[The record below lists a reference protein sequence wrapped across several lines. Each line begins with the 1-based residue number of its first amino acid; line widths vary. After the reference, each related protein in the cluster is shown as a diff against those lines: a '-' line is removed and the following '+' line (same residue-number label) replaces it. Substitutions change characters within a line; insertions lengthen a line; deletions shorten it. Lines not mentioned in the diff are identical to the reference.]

1 MCILEEK
8 NYEKYLNDLSFT
20 GVSIF
25 PSEVVASTP
34 IEERIESSLRMML
47 TTILPQAMVRQCD
60 DCEDA
65 SCAQMLY
72 RTLVFAGPASKEDS
86 VRMLETL
93 TKPRRIE
100 PERLYNAMVEFR
112 FARVRMRKYG
122 YREPE
127 PSQLFETLKAASMT
141 LSAKEPEL
149 NFRFQHYLM
158 KHSSVNGCLLYTS
171 PSPRDLSTS
180 RMPSSA

>member
-72 RTLVFAGPASKEDS
+72 RTLVFAGPAIKEDY
-86 VRMLETL
+86 VKMLDTL
-93 TKPRRIE
+93 TKHK
-100 PERLYNAMVEFR
+100 LYNAMIEFR
-112 FARVRMRKYG
+112 FARTRMRKYG
-122 YREPE
+122 
-127 PSQLFETLKAASMT
+127 
-141 LSAKEPEL
+141 
-149 NFRFQHYLM
+149 
-158 KHSSVNGCLLYTS
+158 
-171 PSPRDLSTS
+171 
-180 RMPSSA
+180 